1 MNIKLIISYDGT
13 RYFGWQKT
21 KAGPSIQEALEKAL
35 LQIVREH
42 VIVEAASRTDR
53 GVHAKQQ
60 IVNFILTKPIPLPRL
75 LYSLN
80 SVLPSDIRGLEIER
94 VCDEFHPTVHAL
106 KKEYRY
112 YINLRPVQDPL
123 SRLYTWHI
131 YEPLDLEAMHR
142 AASLLIGTHD
152 FASFTTMKIDDTMR
166 TLFNVQ
172 ILTPSNDQIEIRIL
186 GDRFLYKM
194 ARRLVG
200 TLVAVGKQT
209 LSESE
214 MSTLLSQ
221 PNRAKAGMTAPA
233 NGLFLYQVYYI

>member
-13 RYFGWQKT
+13 QYFGWQKT
-21 KAGPSIQEALEKAL
+21 KTGPSIQEALEKAL
-35 LQIVREH
+35 LQIIREP
-42 VIVEAASRTDR
+42 VIIEAASRTDR
-53 GVHAKQQ
+53 GVHAKHQ

-80 SVLPSDIRGLEIER
+80 AVLPSDIRVLEIEH
-94 VCDEFHPTVHAL
+94 VSEEFHPTLHAL

-112 YINLRPVQDPL
+112 YIHLAPVQDPI
-123 SRLYTWHI
+123 SRLYAWHI
-131 YEPLDLEAMHR
+131 HEPLDLEAMRR
-142 AASLLIGTHD
+142 AASLLIGTYD
-152 FASFTTMKIDDTMR
+152 FASFTTMKIDDTIR
-166 TLFNVQ
+166 TLFNIQ
-172 ILTPSNDQIEIRIL
+172 ILASSNEQIEIRIL

-209 LSESE
+209 LSETEVSA
-214 MSTLLSQ
+214 LLSQ